1 MATTKRIRAA
11 DTAKRLAELKQRTA
25 TEVQGRRA
33 AQVAAAAKKRKE
45 NKEAEEEEKKRAS
58 PATTKERKKP
68 APLASKAKKA
78 SASKPRRRHQVPS
91 SPLPWNLKPDWKDCG
106 KKQLVASVVKGVGIL
121 LLVKS

>member
-11 DTAKRLAELKQRTA
+11 DAAKRLAELKQRTA
-25 TEVQGRRA
+25 TKVQGRRA

-78 SASKPRRRHQVPS
+78 SASKAKKASPS
-91 SPLPWNLKPDWKDCG
+91 TTITVTLESKTRLERLRQETISGQCDKGCWNF
-106 KKQLVASVVKGVGIL
+106 S
-121 LLVKS
+121 